1 MVERLVAALLW
12 LYWRANRAFLTRFAV
27 ALIGR
32 NPHNAE
38 LDPDGRRVLCEL
50 DRLLG
55 MMTNAV
61 FVQAVLSVMVMPLWV
76 PRRLPYSPWRRL
88 LLSLFL
94 PLWSQPLRIVF
105 CFRSE
110 ARRARIVDT
119 LFVRLGE
126 QAAAEE
132 DQLVKSIIVIGA
144 VKTLLSG
151 AYLDLDS
158 TWLGLDYQRFQPRAW
173 NPPSGPDLSNPQRTP
188 ASTLLVERRRHLAQV
203 AKKPAGVTTYL
214 VIGSGAGGATAAYFI
229 QAADPR
235 ARIVI
240 LETGPLVPNDALPDK
255 LMESAASIYMN
266 GGFTLSADQKTTFV
280 QGRVVGGGTLLNNS
294 VAWKPEGF
302 WWDEVVVK
310 RWERFGVSLDW
321 AQLDKSYDVMLKLL
335 NVAPVNPVLM
345 PVMAET
351 LRHGFETI
359 GLTASTVK
367 CDILDCIGCGR
378 CNAGC
383 RFGAKQSMNETTL
396 PRLVAR
402 GALLVPDAH
411 VTGLVFEGE
420 PGAQTCRGAYARDA
434 SGESWRI
441 EADKIVLAAGAFAST
456 KILRRSGFSGA
467 LPGVRTVGK
476 RFSGN
481 MGTPVFGEFATDQL
495 GARGLQVGY
504 AIEMPRER
512 MVIETAFGP
521 PATVGMEAA
530 QWGSAFM
537 QLLDRY
543 NYMAVAVPV
552 IGANAYGSINADF
565 SSSGYTI
572 SYALDDDDWYRLTV
586 GMKAAGAA
594 MFAAG
599 ALRVCSSRFDGT
611 WATSRDQLDAYFGP
625 VGPLQYLKITTA
637 HLQGG
642 NVLHKSPAQGVVDMQ
657 MRVHGIDKLWITD
670 ASIIPSP
677 ITVNLQMTVMA
688 LAHYAA
694 KFIVAA

>member
-1 MVERLVAALLW
+1 MLERVIAAVLW
-12 LYWRANRAFLTRFAV
+12 LYWRANRGFLERFAV

-32 NPHNAE
+32 NPGNVL
-38 LDPDGRRVLCEL
+38 LDPDGRAVVREL
-50 DRLLG
+50 DRLLK
-55 MMTNAV
+55 MMTRAV
-61 FVQAVLSVMVMPLWV
+61 FVQAALSVLVMPLWV
-76 PRRLPYSPWRRL
+76 PRKLPYSPLARL
-88 LLSLFL
+88 LLGLFL
-94 PLWSQPLRIVF
+94 PVWSQVLRIVF
-105 CFRSE
+105 CFRS
-110 ARRARIVDT
+110 AAGRARVVDT

-132 DQLVKSIIVIGA
+132 DQPIKSIIVIGA

-151 AYLDLDS
+151 AYLDLDR
-158 TWLGLDYQRFQPRAW
+158 TWNGLDYQRFQQRSW
-173 NPPSGPDLSNPQRTP
+173 TPPSGPDLADPQRTP
-188 ASTLLVERRRHLAQV
+188 ASTLLLQHRRTLAEV
-203 AKKPAGVTTYL
+203 ARKPAGSTTYL

-229 QAADPR
+229 QQADPS

-240 LETGPLVPNDALPDK
+240 LESGPLVPNDALPDK
-255 LMESAASIYMN
+255 LMESAASLYMN
-266 GGFTLSADQKTTFV
+266 GGFTLSADEKTTFV

-294 VAWKPEGF
+294 VAWKPEGV
-302 WWDEVVVK
+302 WWDDVVVK
-310 RWERFGVSLDW
+310 RWERFGVTLDW
-321 AQLDKSYDVMLKLL
+321 ARLDASYDAMLDLL
-335 NVAPVNPVLM
+335 NVRPVNPVVM
-345 PVMAET
+345 PPMAQT
-351 LRHGFETI
+351 LKDGFAAI
-359 GLTASTVK
+359 GQTATTVK
-367 CDILDCIGCGR
+367 CNILDCIGCGR

-396 PRLVAR
+396 PRLVAA

-411 VTGLVFEGE
+411 VTGLMLDGE
-420 PGAQTCRGAYARDA
+420 PGAQRCRGAYARDA
-434 SGESWRI
+434 TGTAFQV
-441 EADKIVLAAGAFAST
+441 EADRIVLAAGAFAST

-481 MGTPVFGEFATDQL
+481 MGTPVFGEFATRQY
-495 GARGLQVGY
+495 GARGIQVGY

-521 PATVGMEAA
+521 PSSLGMEAP
-530 QWGSAFM
+530 QWGPDFM
-537 QLLDRY
+537 GLLDRY
-543 NYMAVAVPV
+543 NDVAVAVPV
-552 IGANAYGSINADF
+552 IGANAYGSINADL

-572 SYALDDDDWYRLTV
+572 SYALDDDDWYRLTL
-586 GMKAAGAA
+586 GMKAAGQA

-599 ALRVCSSRFDGT
+599 ARRVCSTRFDAT
-611 WATSRDQLDAYFGP
+611 WANSPAELDAYFGA

-642 NVLHKSPAQGVVDMQ
+642 NVLHPDPAQGVVDLD
-657 MRVHGIDKLWITD
+657 MRVHGIDKLWIAD

-694 KFIVAA
+694 KSIVA